1 MPSCRATPPMKAT
14 GPSRPTRLSSDSARS
29 ASELWMPRRMFSTVT
44 PSETWLMISVSA
56 STAHTLEIAWG
67 RAAPSDSGPMSATDT
82 SRYLA
87 ARSRKPPEP
96 GGALLVHVELLDL
109 AAVAQADRARALGAD
124 VQHEAR
130 LRDRAVAAPRAPQVR
145 SVIWMSRKGTA

>member
-1 MPSCRATPPMKAT
+1 MPSCRATPPMNAT

-29 ASELWMPRRMFSTVT
+29 ASELWTPRRMLSTVT

-67 RAAPSDSGPMSATDT
+67 RAARSDSGPTSASDT

-96 GGALLVHVELLDL
+96 
-109 AAVAQADRARALGAD
+109 AAHFSFMWNSLTLPPSRRRMAREHWAPISSTKRASGQ
-124 VQHEAR
+124 V
-130 LRDRAVAAPRAPQVR
+130 VAAPRAPQVR